1 MSITTQ
7 RGDAG
12 QTELMF
18 GRRVPKTHPSVAA
31 YGEVDELTSALGL
44 ARAFGTRTEVTSAI
58 AARQSELIG
67 LMGELAT
74 APEDRGRYAAAGYAR
89 LTPEIVDGL
98 TTATAAL
105 EASLNTRFNGWIIPG
120 ADTTPCGAALDLA
133 RAVCRRAERG
143 VLSGGECNPQIIR
156 YLNRLSDFL
165 WLLARLESASAQTP
179 HPAPSES
186 LANSSA
192 GTVQPE
198 KFDKTTNGSN
208 GRE

>member
-1 MSITTQ
+1 LRNGFLIAHHPSRPRLDMSITTQ

-44 ARAFGTRTEVTSAI
+44 ARALGTRTEVTSAI
-58 AARQSELIG
+58 AARQTELIG

-74 APEDRGRYAAAGYAR
+74 APEDRDRYAAAGYAR
-89 LTPEIVDGL
+89 LTPETADAL
-98 TTATAAL
+98 TAETAVL
-105 EASLNTRFNGWIIPG
+105 EASLKARFSGWVIPG

-133 RAVCRRAERG
+133 RAVCRRAERT
-143 VLSGGECNPQIIR
+143 VLASHESNPQIVR

-165 WLLARLESASAQTP
+165 WLLARLEAAHVQS
-179 HPAPSES
+179 PAPAAS
-186 LANSSA
+186 
-192 GTVQPE
+192 
-198 KFDKTTNGSN
+198 
-208 GRE
+208 